1 MNIGSTHLREISVE
15 LGRLNTLFVSIPDYV
30 QRDQNSVEPLQGDEL
45 LKSATFDP
53 QARSSQFGYRE

>member
-1 MNIGSTHLREISVE
+1 MNIGSTHLRGISVE
-15 LGRLNTLFVSIPDYV
+15 LGRLNTSFESILDYV

-45 LKSATFDP
+45 PGSATFDR

>member
-1 MNIGSTHLREISVE
+1 ME
-15 LGRLNTLFVSIPDYV
+15 LGRLNTSFESIPDYV

-45 LKSATFDP
+45 PGSATFDR

>member
-15 LGRLNTLFVSIPDYV
+15 LGCLNTSFVSILDYV